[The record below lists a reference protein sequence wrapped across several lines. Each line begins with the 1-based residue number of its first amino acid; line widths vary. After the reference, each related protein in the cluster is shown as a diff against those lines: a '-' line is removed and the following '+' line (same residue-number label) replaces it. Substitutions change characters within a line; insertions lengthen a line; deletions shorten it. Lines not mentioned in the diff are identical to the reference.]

1 MSALSAAGATVV
13 APPFLKEANRGGA
26 RSAAGRSGPGPL
38 CSRRLHVQFNVVK
51 SGALERALVA
61 AVAIECACPR
71 HALIRADTGND
82 LDFADTPPVC
92 VPPPTNAREPGRE
105 YVLCTRIPQ
114 ATFARAE
121 KTIDAAL
128 ALLPDNSA
136 AHEASGFLHFTKHQ
150 WAQAIAEEGRQSQPT
165 PTTWLNG
172 PPRAANSLRSGNKKA
187 SRHCFLG
194 MHSARSKSGC
204 SSLRPACRCAR
215 RACL

>member
-1 MSALSAAGATVV
+1 MSALSAGGATVV

-82 LDFADTPPVC
+82 LDFAD
-92 VPPPTNAREPGRE
+92 GRE

-165 PTTWLNG
+165 PTTWVNG